1 MLLLLYELKQ
11 YELKYCEYELQT
23 LRYNNLQS
31 INLFRVAQKQYTY
44 KELWEFIREGKGRG
58 LKYIYLGFFFPHNN
72 VENQCFCIFFNL
84 DSGLYGIEKTYYSH
98 DLCTCFQLYL
108 KLMAKSVGDSQV
120 DFFMECCVYRS
131 YSQVS
136 RFYLAERW
144 RWCFN
149 RYARI
154 LILRHVNNLPLAAYA
169 NTIRRPLLGKT

>member
-1 MLLLLYELKQ
+1 MLLLLYELKH
-11 YELKYCEYELQT
+11 CEYELQT
-23 LRYNNLQS
+23 LRYNHLQS

-44 KELWEFIREGKGRG
+44 KELWEFIREGRGRG
-58 LKYIYLGFFFPHNN
+58 LKYIQIDTLGSSFLIIMLKISASAFSSTLIGRF
-72 VENQCFCIFFNL
+72 
-84 DSGLYGIEKTYYSH
+84 YGIKKAYYSH
-98 DLCTCFQLYL
+98 ALCTCFQLSL

-120 DFFMECCVYRS
+120 DFFMECCVYKS